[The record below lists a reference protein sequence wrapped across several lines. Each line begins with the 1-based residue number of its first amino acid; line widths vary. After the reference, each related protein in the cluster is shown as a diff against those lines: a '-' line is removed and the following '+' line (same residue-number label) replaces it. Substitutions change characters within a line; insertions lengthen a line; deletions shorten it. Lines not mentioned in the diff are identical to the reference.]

1 MAAVRVVLLLIPGII
16 HLLPLSGV
24 LGGQR
29 LMALYGIEINDP
41 NLLIMMQHRAV
52 LFGVLGLFLIIS
64 AFRSELQRLAIIAG
78 LISALSFI
86 AIALWVGGY
95 NALIQRVIVADVI
108 AIACLLGAAAML
120 PGKASTKPPQ

>member
-1 MAAVRVVLLLIPGII
+1 MAAVRAVLLLIPGII

-24 LGGQR
+24 LGSQR
-29 LMALYGIEINDP
+29 LMALYGIEITDP

-64 AFRSELQRLAIIAG
+64 VFRSELQRPAIIAG
-78 LISALSFI
+78 LISTLSFI

-95 NALIQRVIVADVI
+95 NELIQRVIVADVI
-108 AIACLLGAAAML
+108 AIACLLGAVAML
-120 PGKASTKPPQ
+120 SRKVSTKPPQ

>member
-52 LFGVLGLFLIIS
+52 LFGILGLFLIIS
-64 AFRSELQRLAIIAG
+64 AVRSELQRPAIIAG
-78 LISALSFI
+78 LISTLSFI

-95 NALIQRVIVADVI
+95 NELIQRVIVADVI
-108 AIACLLGAAAML
+108 AIACLLGAVAML